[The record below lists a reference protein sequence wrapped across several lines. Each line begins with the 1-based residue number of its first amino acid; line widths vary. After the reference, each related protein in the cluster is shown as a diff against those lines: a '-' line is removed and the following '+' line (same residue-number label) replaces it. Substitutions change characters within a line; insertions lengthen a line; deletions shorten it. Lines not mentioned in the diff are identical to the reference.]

1 MERVGTAMS
10 SVDSLDSLL
19 TQLRAL
25 ADQAQGMKAPAPS
38 PGGGGDFAH
47 TLKGMVNS
55 VNDLQAKS
63 NVLQSQFSS
72 GDKAVSLSQVMVAS
86 QKAGLSFQAMLQV
99 RNKLVSA
106 YQDIMNI
113 QA

>member
-1 MERVGTAMS
+1 MS
-10 SVDSLDSLL
+10 SVDSLDSLM

-25 ADQAQGMKAPAPS
+25 ADQAQGVKVPDKSAAGPD
-38 PGGGGDFAH
+38 DFAN
-47 TLKGMVNS
+47 TLKSMVGS
-55 VNDLQAKS
+55 VNNQQSQAGA
-63 NVLQSQFSS
+63 LQSDFSN
-72 GDKAVSLSQVMVAS
+72 GDKSVSLSQVMVAS
-86 QKAGLSFQAMLQV
+86 QKADLSFQTMLQV

>member
-1 MERVGTAMS
+1 MS
-10 SVDSLDSLL
+10 SVDSLDSLM

-25 ADQAQGMKAPAPS
+25 AEQAQGVKVPEKS
-38 PGGGGDFAH
+38 PTGPDSFANTLKDMVGSVNHQQSQANTLQSDFAGGD
-47 TLKGMVNS
+47 
-55 VNDLQAKS
+55 KS
-63 NVLQSQFSS
+63 
-72 GDKAVSLSQVMVAS
+72 VSLSQVMVAS
-86 QKAGLSFQAMLQV
+86 QKADLSFQTMLQV

>member
-1 MERVGTAMS
+1 MS
-10 SVDSLDSLL
+10 SVDSLDSLM

-25 ADQAQGMKAPAPS
+25 ADQAQGVKAPVKPAT
-38 PGGGGDFAH
+38 GTDNFAD
-47 TLKGMVNS
+47 TLKGMVHS
-55 VNDLQAKS
+55 VNSQQSQA
-63 NVLQSQFSS
+63 NDLQSQFSS
-72 GDKAVSLSQVMVAS
+72 GDKSVSLSQVMVAS
-86 QKAGLSFQAMLQV
+86 QKADLSFQTMLQV

>member
-1 MERVGTAMS
+1 MS

-19 TQLRAL
+19 TQLRIL
-25 ADQAQGMKAPAPS
+25 ADQAQGMKVSAPS
-38 PGGGGDFAH
+38 TGSEGDFAS

-63 NVLQSQFSS
+63 SVLQSQFSS
-72 GDKAVSLSQVMVAS
+72 GDKSTSLSQVMVAS
-86 QKAGLSFQAMLQV
+86 QKAGLSFQTMLQV

>member
-1 MERVGTAMS
+1 MS

-38 PGGGGDFAH
+38 TGSEGDFAN

-63 NVLQSQFSS
+63 SALQAQFSS
-72 GDKAVSLSQVMVAS
+72 GDQAVSLSQVMVAS
-86 QKAGLSFQAMLQV
+86 QKAGLSFQTMLQV

>member
-1 MERVGTAMS
+1 MS
-10 SVDSLDSLL
+10 SVDSLDSLM

-25 ADQAQGMKAPAPS
+25 ADQAQGVKVPDKSTTGPD
-38 PGGGGDFAH
+38 DFAN
-47 TLKGMVNS
+47 TLKSMVGA
-55 VNDLQAKS
+55 VNNQQSQAS
-63 NVLQSQFSS
+63 ALQSDFSN
-72 GDKAVSLSQVMVAS
+72 GDKSVSLSQVMVAS
-86 QKAGLSFQAMLQV
+86 QKADLSFQTMLQV